1 MIELAYSTSN
11 IGRMF
16 NISKESK
23 SVLTTSIIGAS
34 GVLPFV
40 FAKHFLDPVGVVFPL
55 PASLSSLKGLN
66 SYATIISLGVAA
78 VAYAGAV
85 YGIEKH
91 GGVGNFDLSLAVAGT
106 VALVAGVFNM
116 IFDPPVSLTPLTQSI
131 SSSVSKIG
139 SSISTP
145 SGNVIGANTVA
156 LSKPKVGY
164 SIA

>member
-1 MIELAYSTSN
+1 
-11 IGRMF
+11 MF
-16 NISKESK
+16 NLSKESK
-23 SVLTTSIIGAS
+23 SVLTTSVIGAS
-34 GVLPFV
+34 GVLPYV

-55 PASLSSLKGLN
+55 PSWASSLKGLN

-106 VALVAGVFNM
+106 VALVAGIFNM

-131 SSSVSKIG
+131 SSSMSKIG
-139 SSISTP
+139 SSINSSPSSTG
-145 SGNVIGANTVA
+145 SIIGANTVA